1 MPAPRI
7 LITRAAHQTS
17 ALADQLRALGADP
30 ILIPT
35 IELADPTTFAPLDH
49 ALAHLDTFH
58 WLLFTSANAVEAF
71 QRRLASNA
79 TDPASTPTK
88 PGAPGLASETWAVSA
103 TPQAPAKNSVLP
115 SEGQSPQPKDPDPA
129 SPPTKPGALG
139 LASETWV
146 VPAKSQAPAKNS
158 VLLSEGQSP
167 QPKDPDP
174 ASTPTKPG
182 APGLAS
188 ETWVVPA
195 KSQAP
200 AKNSVL
206 PSEGQSPQPKD
217 PDPASAPTKPGAP
230 GLASETWAVP
240 ATAQAPAEN
249 SVIPSEG
256 QSPQPKD
263 PDPASTPTKPGAPG
277 LASETWVVSA
287 TPQAPAKN
295 SVLPSEGP
303 SPQPKDPDP
312 ASPASTTAPLPPPIL
327 LPPHLRIAAI
337 GSATARALASAS
349 LPVHLLPPQAVAESL
364 AAALLPHALQPDR
377 TPTRFLLLRA
387 EVARDLLPDTLRAA
401 GADVTIAP
409 VYRNNVSVSSIA
421 AIRQLFSS
429 RDRWPAAITFTS
441 SSTATNL
448 LALLEAS
455 GLTLPQEIQRISI
468 GPITSQTLRDLNL
481 PPHAE
486 AAEPNLPSLV
496 AEVVKSLGLKNLP

>member
-35 IELADPTTFAPLDH
+35 IELAGPTTFAPLDH

-71 QRRLASNA
+71 QRRLAGNA
-79 TDPASTPTK
+79 TDPASPPTK

-103 TPQAPAKNSVLP
+103 TP
-115 SEGQSPQPKDPDPA
+115 
-129 SPPTKPGALG
+129 
-139 LASETWV
+139 
-146 VPAKSQAPAKNS
+146 QAPAKNS

-195 KSQAP
+195 TPQAP
-200 AKNSVL
+200 AINSVL
-206 PSEGQSPQPKD
+206 LSE
-217 PDPASAPTKPGAP
+217 
-230 GLASETWAVP
+230 E
-240 ATAQAPAEN
+240 
-249 SVIPSEG
+249 

-277 LASETWVVSA
+277 LASETWAVPA
-287 TPQAPAKN
+287 TPQAPARN
-295 SVLPSEGP
+295 SVLLSEGQ

-312 ASPASTTAPLPPPIL
+312 ASPASTAAPLPPPIL

-409 VYRNNVSVSSIA
+409 VYRNIVSLSSIA

-468 GPITSQTLRDLNL
+468 GPITSQTLRDLEPPAPRRGRRAQPPLAGRRSCQVPRLEESSSKPTHSKREETSQNL
-481 PPHAE
+481 A
-486 AAEPNLPSLV
+486 
-496 AEVVKSLGLKNLP
+496 